1 MREMKQIGVGEK
13 ITSDKKEMRQAKK
26 GVGKGSNKF
35 VCLSVMMILSCSP
48 YCLSCSPYGLFA
60 RILRVLSLTFNE
72 FILRPNTNYSF

>member
-48 YCLSCSPYGLFA
+48 YGLFA